1 MKKICFRIIITSF
14 LLLIVFT
21 GCASTSDSSRP
32 RTLTLSYYM
41 SDEEIESAIIEI
53 AAEPGVFA
61 DAIASGVPIED
72 VRELVRK
79 YLSEQQISE
88 DMTDEG
94 FTSWHCVDFV
104 YGKKLGLEFGY
115 YSIDGYVSGFL
126 LYDGND
132 KGIRTS
138 YKRVGLEHRWDWTG
152 PYGGSYSFVITSEE
166 RGYYYDF
173 TDVPYGER
181 IKPRDMYKVRKV
193 RKR

>member
-21 GCASTSDSSRP
+21 GCASTSDSSRS

-41 SDEEIESAIIEI
+41 SDEQIDSGLIAM
-53 AAEPGVFA
+53 AAEPGNIA
-61 DAIASGVPIED
+61 DAIEAGVPIENL
-72 VRELVRK
+72 RELFRE

-115 YSIDGYVSGFL
+115 YSIDGYVSGFV
-126 LYDGND
+126 LYDGKDVGELAVYN
-132 KGIRTS
+132 KL
-138 YKRVGLEHRWDWTG
+138 GLEHHWGWTG
-152 PYGGSYSFVITSEE
+152 PYGGPYSFVITPE
-166 RGYYYDF
+166 GYGRYYDF
-173 TDVPYGER
+173 TNVPDGES
-181 IKPRDMYKVRKV
+181 IKPRDVYKVRK
-193 RKR
+193 R

>member
-138 YKRVGLEHRWDWTG
+138 YKRVGLEHHWDWSG
-152 PYGGSYSFVITSEE
+152 PYGGAFTFVISPEE
-166 RGYYYDF
+166 YGYYYDF
-173 TDVPYGER
+173 TDVPRGER

>member
-41 SDEEIESAIIEI
+41 SDERIDRLI
-53 AAEPGVFA
+53 AMAADPGVFA
-61 DAIASGVPIED
+61 DAIEAGLPIED

-115 YSIDGYVSGFL
+115 YSIDGDVFGFV
-126 LYDGND
+126 LYDNKDVGEWA
-132 KGIRTS
+132 TYS
-138 YKRVGLEHRWDWTG
+138 KRGLEHRWAWTG
-152 PYGGSYSFVITSEE
+152 SYGGSYSFIISPE
-166 RGYYYDF
+166 GYGRYYDF
-173 TDVPYGER
+173 TNVPEGES
-181 IKPRDMYKVRKV
+181 IKPRDVYKVRK
-193 RKR
+193 R

>member
-1 MKKICFRIIITSF
+1 MKKICSRIIITSF

-21 GCASTSDSSRP
+21 GCASTSDPSRS

-41 SDEEIESAIIEI
+41 SDEVIESAIIEI

-61 DAIASGVPIED
+61 DAIEAGVPIED

-94 FTSWHCVDFV
+94 FTSWYCVDFV

-115 YSIDGYVSGFL
+115 YSIDGDVFGFV
-126 LYDGND
+126 LYDNEDVGERAVYN
-132 KGIRTS
+132 KL
-138 YKRVGLEHRWDWTG
+138 GLEHCWDWTG
-152 PYGGSYSFVITSEE
+152 PYGGSYSFVITPE
-166 RGYYYDF
+166 GYGRYYDF
-173 TDVPYGER
+173 TNVPYGEST
-181 IKPRDMYKVRKV
+181 KPREMYRV